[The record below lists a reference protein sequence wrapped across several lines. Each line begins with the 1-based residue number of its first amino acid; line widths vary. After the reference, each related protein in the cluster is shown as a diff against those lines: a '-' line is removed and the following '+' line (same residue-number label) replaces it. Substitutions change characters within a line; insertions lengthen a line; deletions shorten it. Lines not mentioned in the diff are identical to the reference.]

1 MGSTGTGTAATGS
14 TRAGSSSAGS
24 SGVGSNDAGSSGVA
38 SSDVGSSDAGSTG
51 ARSPEFRPAG
61 AQSPIISLTDLS
73 VHFALR
79 GSGVARL
86 IGRSSGAVKAL
97 DGVSLD
103 VAPGEVVGLVGES
116 GSGKSTL
123 GRAVLG
129 LAPVSGGSVRY
140 RGREIGG
147 LPEKKMRPLRA
158 RLQMV
163 FQDPAA
169 ALNPTMTVGQA
180 VSDALRVQDTAP
192 RDRPAAVAR
201 ALERVGLSPVERFSG
216 KYPSE
221 LSGGQKQRAVIAR
234 AIALDP
240 DLLVADEPISMLD
253 MSVRSK
259 ILTLLQQLRADL
271 GLSFIYITH
280 DLASARFFCDRVAIM
295 YLGRI
300 VEIGPTAE
308 IFAHPRHPYTK
319 ALLKAVPDITHR
331 RGDLAELPRGEVP
344 DAAQPPA
351 GCPFHPRCPAAF
363 DRCGWEVRDLRVM
376 LEERWTSVGLED
388 YERES
393 ALVPGLETLPTGRD
407 GIVRSPRPAQLI
419 ELLEQIRTKRPDEPF
434 FSGLESMVATGDGVR
449 LTFRAAQRP
458 QLLPIVDA
466 PSEVACYLYSDQ
478 TDLDAVQGHH
488 VAPV

>member
-1 MGSTGTGTAATGS
+1 MKPERAGGTGTAGAGS
-14 TRAGSSSAGS
+14 AGAGSSAAGRTAGSAG
-24 SGVGSNDAGSSGVA
+24 AGSTA
-38 SSDVGSSDAGSTG
+38 TATAAGSAGAGSTG
-51 ARSPEFRPAG
+51 AET
-61 AQSPIISLTDLS
+61 PIISLTDLS

-79 GSGVARL
+79 GSGVGRL
-86 IGRSSGAVKAL
+86 LGRSSGAVKAL

-129 LAPVSGGSVRY
+129 LATVSGGSVRY

-158 RLQMV
+158 KLQMV

-180 VSDALRVQDTAP
+180 VADALRVQGTAAAQ
-192 RDRPAAVAR
+192 RPAAVAR
-201 ALERVGLSPVERFSG
+201 ALERVGLSPVERFTG

-259 ILTLLQQLRADL
+259 ILTLLQELRADL

-300 VEIGPTAE
+300 VEIGPTAD

-319 ALLKAVPDITHR
+319 ALLKAVPDVTHR

-344 DAAQPPA
+344 DAARPPA

-363 DRCGWEVRDLRVM
+363 DRCGWEVRDLRVV
-376 LEERWTSVGLED
+376 LEERWTSVELAE
-388 YERES
+388 YQRES
-393 ALVPGLETLPTGRD
+393 ALVPGLESLPAHRD
-407 GIVRSPRPAQLI
+407 AVIKSPRPAELV
-419 ELLEQIRTKRPDEPF
+419 ELLERIRTERPHEPF
-434 FSGLESMVATGDGVR
+434 FTGLESMTATGDGVR

-458 QLLPIVDA
+458 ELLPIVDA
-466 PSEVACYLYSDQ
+466 PSSVACYLYSDQ
-478 TDLDAVQGHH
+478 TDLDTVHGDH